1 MIEVFIT
8 TLILSGVHY
17 WYAATL
23 DMSCDNFF
31 PVFLLYNGG
40 VLNAFGWAFQA
51 DLSSSR
57 FEHPTTSSFAVSAR
71 FYFFKHPTAGGKF
84 LSLSGDISLAVGD
97 VKCLCNNL

>member
-1 MIEVFIT
+1 MFFT
-8 TLILSGVHY
+8 GVHY
-17 WYAATL
+17 WYAATR

-71 FYFFKHPTAGGKF
+71 FRFKKGWPQGGTTMIRMFFAKSKL
-84 LSLSGDISLAVGD
+84 LSPFSQGVIME
-97 VKCLCNNL
+97 